1 MRKYSSQKH
10 LIILCF
16 LLLFVIFSVGA
27 ESNGDDSVL
36 FINSDP
42 INANIFVDGQA
53 VLQKTPALLTGLT
66 PGLHTIGIRKD
77 EFEAYDST
85 IDVKAGSVNI
95 KTVSLYNGNFIVNL
109 PREESIVLV
118 KGDDEISLPE
128 YFKLAGGDFNLQ
140 KSGGVLRITPLYPKS
155 ELSTVIDTLFTGA
168 ILANLIATFVE
179 LDEAQELNLP
189 HSPGLSITESLTAIL
204 GVTKLAL
211 YLDRK
216 NFLEDLRIY
225 KTDPK
230 QNAVEAEKIFDNAQ
244 KAMSSGLLESA
255 LAGFSTIVSD
265 YPDYPGFPEA
275 LYKIARLHIIS
286 GDTNLA
292 ISELRIIIS
301 NYPEPEIYDKACQTL
316 ALMYFNA
323 GETEKSIQTVEQ
335 MVFYDPLFSGTRS
348 EIESIGIEQVIKN
361 WAGDPGG
368 QE

>member
-66 PGLHTIGIRKD
+66 PGLHTVGIRKD

-128 YFKLAGGDFNLQ
+128 YFKLAGGDFNLE

-265 YPDYPGFPEA
+265 YP
-275 LYKIARLHIIS
+275 RLSGIS
-286 GDTNLA
+286 GSSLQDREAAYHFRGYKPGYIRAQDNHKQL
-292 ISELRIIIS
+292 
-301 NYPEPEIYDKACQTL
+301 
-316 ALMYFNA
+316 
-323 GETEKSIQTVEQ
+323 
-335 MVFYDPLFSGTRS
+335 SGTGNIRQ
-348 EIESIGIEQVIKN
+348 GLP
-361 WAGDPGG
+361 DPGINVFQCG
-368 QE
+368 RNRKKHTNGRTDGVL